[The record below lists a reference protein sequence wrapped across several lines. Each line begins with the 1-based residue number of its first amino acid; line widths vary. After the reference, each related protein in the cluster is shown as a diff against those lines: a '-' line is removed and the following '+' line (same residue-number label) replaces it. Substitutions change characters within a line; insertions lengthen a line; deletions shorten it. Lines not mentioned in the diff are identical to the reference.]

1 MKDKDEL
8 QPSELMSSETLK
20 LADEMCERL
29 SSELSLDKRGK
40 AVFYNGAFT
49 DLASAARH
57 EHPVTVADLNGQP
70 WLTLIGH
77 DHLPETD
84 DGLLVYRM
92 PLQENRRF
100 VGRVHLSRPGR
111 REGDQP
117 DQFFAVFD
125 IRRDVRR

>member
-1 MKDKDEL
+1 MKDKDQL

-29 SSELSLDKRGK
+29 STELSLDKRGQ

-49 DLASAARH
+49 DLKSVSRR
-57 EHPVTVADLNGQP
+57 EYPVTVADLNGQP
-70 WLTLIGH
+70 WLTLIAQ
-77 DHLPETD
+77 DRLPETD

-100 VGRVHLSRPGR
+100 VGRVQLSRPGR
-111 REGDQP
+111 REGDLP

-125 IRRDVRR
+125 ILRDARR